1 MRTKHII
8 LWSVSGFLAVIIVFI
23 IYMLPFYRFFTE
35 KEILKMDDNLTVI
48 RGGGGNSGLLVTDSA
63 VVVIDTKMGG
73 SAEELYK
80 MAKEKAGQKKIIVI
94 NTHFHKD
101 HSGGNHFYKYNGSKV
116 YIGDYNKS
124 ALQNDFDEKNMPT
137 DFVLDSMVMNLG
149 NETVL
154 LYDLGQAHTMHDV
167 VVYLKNRKMLFS
179 GDLVFNHVNPV
190 LKKESGADVDKWVD
204 KLNIILHRWDI
215 KTLVP
220 GHGKL
225 GGKELAM
232 DLKQYF
238 EDMKSAASNPAQ
250 EKELKTKYAE
260 WTKMPFMASPDKT
273 IKYIKSNNPNE

>member
-8 LWSVSGFLAVIIVFI
+8 LWTVSGFLAVIIVFI

-35 KEILKMDDNLTVI
+35 KEILKMDNNLTVI
-48 RGGGGNSGLLVTDSA
+48 RGGGGNSGLLMTDSA

-73 SAEELYK
+73 AAEELYK
-80 MAKEKAGQKKIIVI
+80 MAKEKAGTKKIIVI

-101 HSGGNHFYKYNGSKV
+101 HSGGNHFYKYNGSKI
-116 YIGDYNKS
+116 YIGNYDKS
-124 ALQNDFDEKNMPT
+124 SLQNNFDEKNMPT
-137 DFVLDSMVMNLG
+137 DFVHDSMVMNLG

-167 VVYLKNRKMLFS
+167 VVYLKNRNILFS

-190 LKKESGADVDKWVD
+190 LKKESGADVDKWID
-204 KLNIILHRWDI
+204 KLNIILNRWNI

-232 DLKQYF
+232 SLKQYF
-238 EDMKSAASNPAQ
+238 EDMKSAALNPEQ
-250 EKELKTKYAE
+250 EKELNTKYAE
-260 WTKMPFMASPDKT
+260 WSKMPFMASPDKT
-273 IKYIKSNNPNE
+273 IKYIKSNNPN